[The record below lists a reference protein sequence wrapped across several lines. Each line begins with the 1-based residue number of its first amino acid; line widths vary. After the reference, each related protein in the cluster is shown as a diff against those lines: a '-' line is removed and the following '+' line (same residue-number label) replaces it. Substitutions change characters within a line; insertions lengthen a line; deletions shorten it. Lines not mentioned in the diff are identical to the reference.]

1 MNNRLFSALVL
12 LSSVL
17 LSCKKTAGEGGQ
29 ATIKGKVWV
38 EDWNAGFTIKNGEY
52 AGADYDVYI
61 IYGDDAS
68 YGDKASA
75 SYDGQFEFKY
85 LRKGDYKVYVYSK
98 DKTLNSQSGDTVL
111 VKNVTVSERKQTVAL
126 ETFTVYK

>member
-1 MNNRLFSALVL
+1 MNWRLFSGMVL
-12 LSSVL
+12 CTCFLW
-17 LSCKKTAGEGGQ
+17 SCKKTAGEGGQ

-61 IYGDDAS
+61 IYGDDVS
-68 YGDKASA
+68 YGDKSKA

-85 LRKGDYKVYVYSK
+85 LRKGNYKVYVYSK
-98 DKTLNSQSGDTVL
+98 DKTLNALSGDTVF
-111 VKNVTVSERKQTVAL
+111 VKNVTVSDRKATIAL